1 MKTES
6 KKKVEDYDKKIRET
20 NIKKNK
26 KRTATN
32 NLTIH
37 TSSNL
42 NNIGDNNKMTT
53 NKFTT
58 NTMNSN
64 KGEMK
69 TENSFAKRMNYQVPP
84 PQRKAKTEEVET
96 NNEDDE
102 NFNSEDN
109 TDLYLKYENRNVTIY
124 VVIHGDDVENYE
136 FVAEAED
143 GEVITDYPFPSHT
156 KISINRSTGIA
167 TDYFGQKYPIRWE

>member
-6 KKKVEDYDKKIRET
+6 KKKAEDYDKKIRET
-20 NIKKNK
+20 NIKKNT

-102 NFNSEDN
+102 NNQIQTEKLKEECVTKLLNNAQKMCIEKAKIDIQNEQKGKDYQMLEKRVKTSEQN
-109 TDLYLKYENRNVTIY
+109 GEQV
-124 VVIHGDDVENYE
+124 GD
-136 FVAEAED
+136 
-143 GEVITDYPFPSHT
+143 
-156 KISINRSTGIA
+156 
-167 TDYFGQKYPIRWE
+167 